1 MGSTVVFVVHVGPP
15 RGVGKSRSFG
25 RKETNF
31 RDELHECN
39 PNHRFGLHSVN
50 WTQKLDCIRLI
61 ERTNWI
67 AAAAAAAAETAAA
80 AAAAA

>member
-1 MGSTVVFVVHVGPP
+1 MGSTVVSVVHVGPP
-15 RGVGKSRSFG
+15 RGVGKSHSFG

-50 WTQKLDCIRLI
+50 LSQKLDIIGPNGVGLGRMGSKKI
-61 ERTNWI
+61 EWGRIGYNGV
-67 AAAAAAAAETAAA
+67 E
-80 AAAAA
+80 